1 MPPIDIR
8 PATFGDLPGIRDIY
22 NDAVLTTTATYDEQ
36 PETLGDR
43 LRWFEKHLAADLPV
57 FVAVERRRKPRVVG
71 WSAVSE
77 FRSRIGYRFTVEN
90 SVYVAADR
98 RGQGLGARLLAAL
111 IDATRQRGYHAIVA
125 GIDSDS
131 QASIR
136 LHAAF
141 GFVEV
146 ARFREVGYKFGRWL
160 DVVFMELLLQQ
171 TANRAGG
178 SDARPDTEGANA

>member
-1 MPPIDIR
+1 MLPIDIR

-22 NDAVLTTTATYDEQ
+22 NDAVLHTTATYDVE

-77 FRSRIGYRFTVEN
+77 FRSRIGYRYTVEN

-98 RGQGLGARLLAAL
+98 RGRGIGGRLLGPL
-111 IDATRQRGYHAIVA
+111 IDATRDRGYHAIVA
-125 GIDSDS
+125 GIDSES
-131 QASIR
+131 EASIR

-141 GFVEV
+141 GFEQV

-160 DVVFMELLLQQ
+160 DVIFMELLLGA
-171 TANRAGG
+171 TGPRAAG
-178 SDARPDTEGANA
+178 DAGLGATD